1 MNWYILDFNL
11 TNKHLIQFMLY
22 SLQRTCTHL
31 VKKNEWWTEAPSRQP
46 LHVAW
51 FMHTLRTPITRSCRT
66 ITCMHLMSS
75 HAIAMHAET
84 TGSRLRHDDTW
95 HYDVLSESTTT
106 VYFSNPS
113 NHWRSINLEIS
124 CSWPCC
130 LLRFIIRI
138 LCTFFM
144 HAYVS
149 ASVVYEN
156 EEIRSISRSTGLDP
170 LKLLIG
176 VEFMYVYL

>member
-1 MNWYILDFNL
+1 MNGGCFQKKNMNGGQRRWVVS
-11 TNKHLIQFMLY
+11 HFMLHDLCMVALAKPNKVPIY
-22 SLQRTCTHL
+22 DRH
-31 VKKNEWWTEAPSRQP
+31 K
-46 LHVAW
+46 HV
-51 FMHTLRTPITRSCRT
+51 RTPITRSCRT

-84 TGSRLRHDDTW
+84 SGSRIRHDDVW
-95 HYDVLSESTTT
+95 HYDVHSESTST

-149 ASVVYEN
+149 SVC
-156 EEIRSISRSTGLDP
+156 RLRKRGD
-170 LKLLIG
+170 
-176 VEFMYVYL
+176 